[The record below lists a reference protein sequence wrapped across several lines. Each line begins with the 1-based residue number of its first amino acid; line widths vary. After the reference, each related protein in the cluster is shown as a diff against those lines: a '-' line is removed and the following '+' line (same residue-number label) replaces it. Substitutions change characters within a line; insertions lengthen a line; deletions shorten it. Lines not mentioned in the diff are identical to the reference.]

1 MAITKTYEEIN
12 EKISKGEA
20 VILTAEEVK
29 KMSEDEGVKNTAR
42 KVDVVTTGTFGAMC
56 SSGIYIN
63 FGHSQPPIKMS
74 KAWLNDVPLY
84 CGLAAVD
91 VYMGAAEIS
100 ETEDNY
106 GGAHVI
112 EELLQGDDIQLK
124 AQGKTTDCYPRKH
137 IETSVNLKSLNECFL
152 FNPRNAYQN
161 YNAATN
167 STKHIIYTY
176 MGMLLPGFGNI
187 TYSTTGEL
195 SPLLNDPLLKTIG
208 IGTRIFLGGSS
219 GFVVWNGTQFNTEVE
234 TNKKGI
240 PTGPARTLSLV
251 GDLKQMSADFLKPA
265 VFEKYGVSMFV
276 GIGVP
281 IPILDE
287 EIAEYVSVKDEYI
300 ETGVCD
306 FGSEGHPVIA
316 KTNYRELKSGEI
328 ELNGKK
334 IKTGPLSSMK
344 KAREIANILKE
355 WIKEG
360 SFLLSRP
367 VQELPQKSSFKAM
380 NSGEK
385 KE

>member
-20 VILTAEEVK
+20 VVLTAEEVK
-29 KMSEDEGVKNTAR
+29 KMSEEEGVKNTAR

-112 EELLQGDDIQLK
+112 EELLQGDDIKLK
-124 AQGKTTDCYPRKH
+124 AQGKPTDCYPRKH
-137 IETSVNLKSLNECFL
+137 IETFVNLKLLNECFL

-240 PTGPARTLSLV
+240 PTGPARTLSLL
-251 GDLKQMSADFLKPA
+251 GNLKQMSTDFLKPA

-287 EIAEYVSVKDEYI
+287 EIAEYVTIKDKEI

-344 KAREIANILKE
+344 KAREIANILKA

-367 VQELPQKSSFKAM
+367 VQELPQKSSFKPM